1 MGLPLASGEGQ
12 VFIFVN
18 YFLTIFFFKR
28 GWGKENRDKTDA
40 SSPLISLPADKQAA
54 R

>member
-18 YFLTIFFFKR
+18 YFLTIFFSK
-28 GWGKENRDKTDA
+28 GGGGKKTET
-40 SSPLISLPADKQAA
+40 KQMPRAL
-54 R
+54 